1 MALNIY
7 QNKTRLKLFL
17 LVTALLI
24 ALVTL
29 WYTNHLANRI
39 ATDEEKKVKLW
50 ADAID
55 KKAKIVKY
63 TNDLFIRI
71 SEQERNN
78 VTIWAN
84 ATKLLSTTTDEQV
97 FTFLNDITA
106 GNKNTPM
113 LLVNEDLHIIGS
125 RNIENLNIQD
135 STIFRGKV
143 EEVFGKYP
151 PIKIENTIVGIR
163 IVNYIFYLDSKIFT
177 DLKAILKDLL
187 ESFVSE
193 VVINSA
199 SVPVILVNENGQ
211 IENTGNIENNIVK
224 NEKLLRAKLDNM
236 KSSGKSLYVDLGP
249 GKSKTLYYENSE
261 IYNQLKFF
269 PFIQLSIFAGFLL
282 VGYIAFSGAR
292 RVEEN
297 QVWVGMSKETAHQMG
312 TPLSSL
318 NAWVE
323 LLKESTIEE
332 LKEMNI
338 AEEIEKDVLRL
349 SLVADRFSKI
359 GSKPELKAMNL
370 EHIIEDTVSY
380 FKVRTSLRTH
390 FEINKIDPIGE
401 VKINKELFIWVLENL
416 IKNAIDAMEGIGSIT
431 INYGHFNDNIY
442 IDIVDTG
449 KGIPKGSF
457 ETIFQPGYTTKTRG
471 WGLGLSLCK
480 RIVVNYHKGKIF
492 VKDSKAG
499 QGTTF
504 RILLPL

>member
-1 MALNIY
+1 MAMFIG
-7 QNKTRLKLFL
+7 
-17 LVTALLI
+17 I
-24 ALVTL
+24 ITL
-29 WYTNHLANRI
+29 WYTNYLANRI

-71 SEQERNN
+71 SENERNN
-78 VTIWAN
+78 VKYWAN
-84 ATKLLSTTTDEQV
+84 ATNLLSITTTSDDKV
-97 FTFLNDITA
+97 LTFLSDITS

-113 LLVNEDLHIIGS
+113 LLVNQDMHIIGS
-125 RNIENLNIQD
+125 RNVENLNIQD
-135 STIFRGKV
+135 STMFRGRV
-143 EEVFGKYP
+143 EDLFSKYP
-151 PIKIENTIVGIR
+151 PILIDTRIAGIR
-163 IVNYIFYLDSKIFT
+163 IVNFIYYLDSKIFT
-177 DLKAILKDLL
+177 DLKSILKDLL

-199 SVPVILVNENGQ
+199 SVPVILVNENGV
-211 IENTGNIENNIVK
+211 IETTGNIKSEITDNP
-224 NEKLLRAKLDNM
+224 KLLRAKLEDM
-236 KSSGKSLYVDLGP
+236 KSSGKSLFVDLGP

-282 VGYIAFSGAR
+282 IGYLAFSGAR
-292 RVEEN
+292 RAEEN

-323 LLKESTIEE
+323 LLKDSTIEE

-338 AEEIEKDVLRL
+338 AEEIEKDVIRL

-359 GSKPELKAMNL
+359 GSKPELKPMNL
-370 EHIIEDTVSY
+370 ELIIEDTVSY
-380 FKVRTSLRTH
+380 FRVRTSLRTI
-390 FEINKIDPIGE
+390 FEINKIDRISE
-401 VKINKELFIWVLENL
+401 AKINKELFIWVLENL
-416 IKNAIDAMEGIGSIT
+416 IKNAIDAMEGLGSIT
-431 INYGHFNDNIY
+431 INYGVFNDNIY
-442 IDIVDTG
+442 IDIIDTG
-449 KGIPKGSF
+449 KGIPKGNF
-457 ETIFQPGYTTKTRG
+457 DTIFQPGYTTKTRG

-480 RIVVNYHKGKIF
+480 RIIENYHKGKIF

-504 RILLPL
+504 RILLPK